1 MVCLDV
7 IFLGICSILVS
18 LSFWCLLFLKIR
30 KFSSNVFKNISS
42 IFSLSF
48 HLNIDCLLLTYRWW
62 MSCYYFLFM
71 FQYGYFLLSFFQ
83 WMELFLC
90 AQLLRPSNTVFIS
103 DNILHLYHSLSV
115 LFKFS
120 FLQENSSSLLTCGPF
135 LHFYCNY
142 FIILFDNPN
151 IWMLAWFQKYLWVL

>member
-1 MVCLDV
+1 M
-7 IFLGICSILVS
+7 
-18 LSFWCLLFLKIR
+18 FLKIFLP
-30 KFSSNVFKNISS
+30 FSLFPFTWILTVYYWLTDGECPAI
-42 IFSLSF
+42 IFSLCSSMD
-48 HLNIDCLLLTYRWW
+48 I
-62 MSCYYFLFM
+62 SCCPC
-71 FQYGYFLLSFFQ
+71 FQ